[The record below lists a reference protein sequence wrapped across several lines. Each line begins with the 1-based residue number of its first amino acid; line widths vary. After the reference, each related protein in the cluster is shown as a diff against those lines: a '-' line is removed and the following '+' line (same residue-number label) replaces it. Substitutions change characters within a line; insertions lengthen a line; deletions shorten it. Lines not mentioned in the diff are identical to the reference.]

1 MKLQQATRCA
11 LFAVLDLAQT
21 PERHRSAQEI
31 ASQYG
36 FSVNHLLKVL
46 QALAQEGLLES
57 VRGAGGGYRFVGN
70 PKRVTLYDIIQLFES
85 VEVVEENGPEDNP
98 SALST
103 TLQKVVL
110 EIDATALATLR
121 SITVSTFLKLSQR
134 A

>member
-46 QALAQEGLLES
+46 QALAQESLLES

-85 VEVVEENGPEDNP
+85 VEVVEENGSEDNP

-103 TLQKVVL
+103 TLQKVLL

-121 SITVSTFLKLSQR
+121 SITVSTFLKLSRR

>member
-85 VEVVEENGPEDNP
+85 VEVIEENGPEDNP

-103 TLQKVVL
+103 TLQKVLL

-121 SITVSTFLKLSQR
+121 SITVSTFLKLSRR

>member
-85 VEVVEENGPEDNP
+85 VEVVEENGSEDNP

-103 TLQKVVL
+103 TLQ
-110 EIDATALATLR
+110 TLHE
-121 SITVSTFLKLSQR
+121 LQLM
-134 A
+134 

>member
-85 VEVVEENGPEDNP
+85 VEVVEENGSEDNP

-103 TLQKVVL
+103 TLQKVLL